1 MTQREKYLKK
11 KKTYEKI
18 KKKIKIVNYD
28 WSRMKNATDLNEL
41 IHVVNK
47 ASWPLIVIFEN
58 KPSKF
63 YGSGGQR
70 IPRAVFFNISRSNC

>member
-11 KKTYEKI
+11 KTYEK
-18 KKKIKIVNYD
+18 KMVNYD